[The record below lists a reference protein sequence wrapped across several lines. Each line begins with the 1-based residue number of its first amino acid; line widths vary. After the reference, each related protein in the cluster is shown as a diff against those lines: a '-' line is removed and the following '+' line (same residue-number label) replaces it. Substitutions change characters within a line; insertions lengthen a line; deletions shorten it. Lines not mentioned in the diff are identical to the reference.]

1 MEETCNL
8 LSLWYGEIILDGDDE
23 RDGTSIINCFDIIKK
38 IPNDRYVFDGIG
50 CDNMMR
56 FTTLQPTPPRAVSRV
71 QLVG

>member
-1 MEETCNL
+1 MMKEMEL
-8 LSLWYGEIILDGDDE
+8 LLLIA
-23 RDGTSIINCFDIIKK
+23 FDIIKK